1 MISYLFNEV
10 FYKPLFNGLVFL
22 YGVVPYHDMG
32 VSIIILTVA
41 IRLILWPLTG
51 KGVKSQKILAA
62 LQPKIEEVKEKY
74 KGNKEA
80 QAKALMALYSE
91 NKINPLSGIIP
102 ILVQIPIIIALW
114 QVFLNSTNFDLN
126 SIYWFIQKPEEV
138 QTFFFGFF
146 DLTKRSVLLALVAGA
161 LQYLQTKM
169 IMPTFAPQSGATAG
183 KPSGGSDFG
192 RIMSKQ
198 MLYLGPVIS
207 VVIFWRLPAALPLYW
222 IVFTLMTIIQQSFIK
237 NNGKGQ

>member
-22 YGVVPYHDMG
+22 YSVVPYHDMG
-32 VSIIILTVA
+32 VSIIVLTVV
-41 IRLILWPLTG
+41 IRLVLWPLTG
-51 KGVKSQKILAA
+51 KGVKSQKTLAT

-74 KGNKEA
+74 KSNKEA

-146 DLTKRSVLLALVAGA
+146 DLTKRSMLLALVAGA

-169 IMPTFAPQSGATAG
+169 IMPSYAKPSNG
-183 KPSGGSDFG
+183 KPPGSADFG
-192 RIMSKQ
+192 QIMSKQ

-207 VVIFWRLPAALPLYW
+207 IIIFWRLPAALPLYW
-222 IVFTLMTIIQQSFIK
+222 IIVTLMTIIQQHFIE
-237 NNGKGQ
+237 NNGKNQ